1 MSERTTYARRMP
13 KIYGNLQP
21 KKHVNSAQVSAWF
34 VYLVITCGSA
44 VLILYALFFGPLFK
58 IKNVEVEGT
67 QFSSSEAA
75 RASIMIGSNIW
86 LLQNGKVAQTIMQD
100 PSVLSVQVFRGL
112 PATIRLRITE
122 RPPALLWTSG
132 DTVSL
137 VDDQGQV
144 FKQVPTGAFTN
155 QNIPLVHD
163 DQALLVADSQLL
175 LSPTFVS
182 FVQQTSKELAVA
194 LPTMPISTMSV
205 NRTTYALEVALKG
218 GPTLEFSA
226 LSPADVQVRN
236 AVALIASHKV
246 PVTSRIDLRV
256 DRWAYVR

>member
-1 MSERTTYARRMP
+1 MPDRTTYARRMP

-21 KKHVNSAQVSAWF
+21 KKQVKVAQVSAWF

-44 VLILYALFFGPLFK
+44 VLILYTLFFGPLFK

-67 QFSSSEAA
+67 QFSSRETA
-75 RASIMIGSNIW
+75 RASILIGSNIW
-86 LLQNGKVAQTIMQD
+86 LLKNEKVAQAIMVD

-112 PATIRLRITE
+112 PATIRLNITE

-144 FKQVPTGAFTN
+144 FKQVPSGVFSN
-155 QNIPLVHD
+155 QNIPSVHD
-163 DQALLVADSQLL
+163 DQGLFVADSQSLV
-175 LSPTFVS
+175 SPTFVS
-182 FVQQTSKELAVA
+182 FVQRVSKELEVA
-194 LPTMPISTMSV
+194 LPSLPVTTMSV
-205 NRTTYALEVALKG
+205 NRTTYALQVALKG
-218 GPTLEFSA
+218 GPTLVFSA
-226 LSPADVQVRN
+226 LSPASVQVRN
-236 AVALIASHKV
+236 AAALITSHKV
-246 PVTSRIDLRV
+246 AATSRIDLRV